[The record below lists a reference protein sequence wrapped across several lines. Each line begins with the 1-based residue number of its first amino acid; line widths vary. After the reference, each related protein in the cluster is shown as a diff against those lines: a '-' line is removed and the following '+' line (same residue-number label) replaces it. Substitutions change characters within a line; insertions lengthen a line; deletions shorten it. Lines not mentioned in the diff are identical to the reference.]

1 MYLQLITTA
10 TVLQNGLANAYT
22 ASGRMPEVGLYF
34 LAMNQATHE
43 FFKYVEHPKGLGDL
57 HEAFMEW
64 QQLGIAALREELD
77 PKQPVTA
84 AVTDAHIQASEAF
97 AKALAEATG
106 TELEEEQA

>member
-22 ASGRMPEVGLYF
+22 ASDRMPEVGLYF

-43 FFKYVEHPKGLGDL
+43 FFKYVEHPKGFGEL
-57 HEAFMEW
+57 HQAFMEW
-64 QQLGIAALREELD
+64 QERGIAALREDLD
-77 PKQPVTA
+77 PKQPASEET
-84 AVTDAHIQASEAF
+84 TRAHIQASEAF

-106 TELEEEQA
+106 TELEEEQP